1 MHELHLLTKQ
11 KKCTFNDNTCSVDE
25 KIRLDLYDYSSAD
38 SENCQILKHLEK
50 IEKVFINQADVWK

>member
-1 MHELHLLTKQ
+1 MHELHLLTTQ

-50 IEKVFINQADVWK
+50 IENVFINQ